1 MADVLRPISS
11 KITISKEKELEKA
24 RMTKGKSMIAL
35 LVFILGTLEI
45 FELIGLHI
53 LGIGCDEMLQGFSV
67 AVKMGATKKDFDAT
81 VAIHPTSSEELVTMR

>member
-45 FELIGLHI
+45 FFGRKQLLETRGVFGDNVFINPAGYI
-53 LGIGCDEMLQGFSV
+53 LVDREIKSN
-67 AVKMGATKKDFDAT
+67 K
-81 VAIHPTSSEELVTMR
+81 S

>member
-45 FELIGLHI
+45 FFGRKQLLETRGVFGDNVFINPAGYILIVREI
-53 LGIGCDEMLQGFSV
+53 KSN
-67 AVKMGATKKDFDAT
+67 K
-81 VAIHPTSSEELVTMR
+81 S

>member
-45 FELIGLHI
+45 FFGRKQLLETRGVFGGNVFINPARYILIDREI
-53 LGIGCDEMLQGFSV
+53 KSN
-67 AVKMGATKKDFDAT
+67 K
-81 VAIHPTSSEELVTMR
+81 S

>member
-24 RMTKGKSMIAL
+24 RMTKGKLMIAL

-45 FELIGLHI
+45 FFGRKQLLETRGVFGGNVFINPARYILIDGEI
-53 LGIGCDEMLQGFSV
+53 KSN
-67 AVKMGATKKDFDAT
+67 K
-81 VAIHPTSSEELVTMR
+81 S

>member
-45 FELIGLHI
+45 FFGRKQLLETRDVFGGNVFINPAGYILIDREI
-53 LGIGCDEMLQGFSV
+53 KSN
-67 AVKMGATKKDFDAT
+67 K
-81 VAIHPTSSEELVTMR
+81 S

>member
-1 MADVLRPISS
+1 MADVLRTISS

-45 FELIGLHI
+45 FFGRKQLLETRGVFGGNVFINPARYILIDREI
-53 LGIGCDEMLQGFSV
+53 KSN
-67 AVKMGATKKDFDAT
+67 K
-81 VAIHPTSSEELVTMR
+81 S

>member
-24 RMTKGKSMIAL
+24 RMTKRKSMIAL

-45 FELIGLHI
+45 FFGRKQLLETRGVFGDNVFINPAGYILIDREI
-53 LGIGCDEMLQGFSV
+53 KSN
-67 AVKMGATKKDFDAT
+67 K
-81 VAIHPTSSEELVTMR
+81 S

>member
-1 MADVLRPISS
+1 MADVLRTISS

-45 FELIGLHI
+45 FFGRKQLLETRGVFGGNVFINPAGYILIDREI
-53 LGIGCDEMLQGFSV
+53 KTNKS
-67 AVKMGATKKDFDAT
+67 
-81 VAIHPTSSEELVTMR
+81 

>member
-45 FELIGLHI
+45 FFGRKQLLETRGVFGDNVFINPAGYILIDREI
-53 LGIGCDEMLQGFSV
+53 KSN
-67 AVKMGATKKDFDAT
+67 K
-81 VAIHPTSSEELVTMR
+81 S

>member
-35 LVFILGTLEI
+35 LVFILGTLENFFGRKQLLETRGVFGGNVFI
-45 FELIGLHI
+45 NPARYILIDREI
-53 LGIGCDEMLQGFSV
+53 KSN
-67 AVKMGATKKDFDAT
+67 K
-81 VAIHPTSSEELVTMR
+81 S

>member
-35 LVFILGTLEI
+35 LVFILGFLEI
-45 FELIGLHI
+45 FFGRKQLLETRGVFGDNVFINPAGYILIDREI
-53 LGIGCDEMLQGFSV
+53 KSN
-67 AVKMGATKKDFDAT
+67 K
-81 VAIHPTSSEELVTMR
+81 S

>member
-1 MADVLRPISS
+1 MADFLRPISS

-45 FELIGLHI
+45 FFGGKQLLETRGVFGGNVFINPARYILIDREI
-53 LGIGCDEMLQGFSV
+53 KSN
-67 AVKMGATKKDFDAT
+67 K
-81 VAIHPTSSEELVTMR
+81 S

>member
-45 FELIGLHI
+45 FFGRKQLLETRGVFGGNVFINPAGYILIDRELK
-53 LGIGCDEMLQGFSV
+53 SN
-67 AVKMGATKKDFDAT
+67 K
-81 VAIHPTSSEELVTMR
+81 S

>member
-35 LVFILGTLEI
+35 LVFLLGTLEI
-45 FELIGLHI
+45 FFGRKQLLETRGVFGGNVFINPAGYILIDREI
-53 LGIGCDEMLQGFSV
+53 KSN
-67 AVKMGATKKDFDAT
+67 K
-81 VAIHPTSSEELVTMR
+81 S

>member
-45 FELIGLHI
+45 FFGRKQLLETRGVFGGNVFINPAGYILIDREI
-53 LGIGCDEMLQGFSV
+53 KTNKS
-67 AVKMGATKKDFDAT
+67 
-81 VAIHPTSSEELVTMR
+81 

>member
-1 MADVLRPISS
+1 MADVLRLISS

-45 FELIGLHI
+45 FFGRKQLLETRGVFGGNVFINPARYILIDREI
-53 LGIGCDEMLQGFSV
+53 KSN
-67 AVKMGATKKDFDAT
+67 K
-81 VAIHPTSSEELVTMR
+81 S

>member
-1 MADVLRPISS
+1 MADFLRPISS

-45 FELIGLHI
+45 FFGRKQLLETRGVFGGNVFINPARYILIDGEI
-53 LGIGCDEMLQGFSV
+53 KSN
-67 AVKMGATKKDFDAT
+67 K
-81 VAIHPTSSEELVTMR
+81 S

>member
-35 LVFILGTLEI
+35 LVFILGTLMIFFGRKQLLETRGVFGGNVFINPARYILIDREI
-45 FELIGLHI
+45 K
-53 LGIGCDEMLQGFSV
+53 SN
-67 AVKMGATKKDFDAT
+67 K
-81 VAIHPTSSEELVTMR
+81 S

>member
-35 LVFILGTLEI
+35 LVFILGFLEI
-45 FELIGLHI
+45 FFGRKQLLETRGVFGGNVFINPARYILIDGEI
-53 LGIGCDEMLQGFSV
+53 KSN
-67 AVKMGATKKDFDAT
+67 K
-81 VAIHPTSSEELVTMR
+81 S

>member
-45 FELIGLHI
+45 FFGRKQLLEIRGVFGGNVFINPAGYILIDREI
-53 LGIGCDEMLQGFSV
+53 KSN
-67 AVKMGATKKDFDAT
+67 K
-81 VAIHPTSSEELVTMR
+81 S

>member
-45 FELIGLHI
+45 FFGRKQLLETRGVFGGNVFINPAGYILIDREI
-53 LGIGCDEMLQGFSV
+53 KSN
-67 AVKMGATKKDFDAT
+67 K
-81 VAIHPTSSEELVTMR
+81 S

>member
-1 MADVLRPISS
+1 MADVLRRIST

-45 FELIGLHI
+45 FFGRKQLLETRGVFGGNVFINPARYILIDREI
-53 LGIGCDEMLQGFSV
+53 KSN
-67 AVKMGATKKDFDAT
+67 K
-81 VAIHPTSSEELVTMR
+81 S

>member
-45 FELIGLHI
+45 FFGRKQLLETRGLFGGNVFINPARYILIDREI
-53 LGIGCDEMLQGFSV
+53 KSN
-67 AVKMGATKKDFDAT
+67 K
-81 VAIHPTSSEELVTMR
+81 S

>member
-45 FELIGLHI
+45 FFGRKQLLETRGVFGGNVFINPARYILIDREI
-53 LGIGCDEMLQGFSV
+53 KSY
-67 AVKMGATKKDFDAT
+67 K
-81 VAIHPTSSEELVTMR
+81 S

>member
-1 MADVLRPISS
+1 MADVLRRIST

-45 FELIGLHI
+45 FFGRKQLLETRGVFGGNVFINPARYILIDGEI
-53 LGIGCDEMLQGFSV
+53 KSN
-67 AVKMGATKKDFDAT
+67 K
-81 VAIHPTSSEELVTMR
+81 S

>member
-45 FELIGLHI
+45 FFGRKQLLETRGVFGGNVFINPARYILIDREIKSHK
-53 LGIGCDEMLQGFSV
+53 S
-67 AVKMGATKKDFDAT
+67 
-81 VAIHPTSSEELVTMR
+81 